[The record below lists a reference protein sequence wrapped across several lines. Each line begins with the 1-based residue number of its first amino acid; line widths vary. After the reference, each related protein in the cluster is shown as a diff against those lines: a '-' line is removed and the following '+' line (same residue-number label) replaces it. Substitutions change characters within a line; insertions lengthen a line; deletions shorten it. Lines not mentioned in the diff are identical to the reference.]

1 MRLAGKTAIVT
12 GAGSGIG
19 RATALRFAKE
29 GAAVACAGLSADD
42 NVATVRAIEAAGGS
56 AVAIEADVMQ
66 DEDVDGMVAAAIQA
80 LSHVD
85 ILVNNAGQ
93 AVIGSVEEVE
103 RAGLGPPDGCQRHP
117 ASTGAPRRS
126 GPTCASAAAARSS
139 TLPRSPASSARP
151 GQVAY
156 ATSKG
161 AVVMLTKCLA
171 LDGAKDQIRV
181 NCVLSP
187 AGCKRRWWTITSPN
201 STTPEGFKERL
212 ARLHPL
218 GVGDPADIA
227 GGFVYLAS
235 GRGRWVTGIALTI
248 DGGVSCGL
256 VPE

>member
-19 RATALRFAKE
+19 RTTALRFAKE

-42 NVATVRAIEAAGGS
+42 NVATVRAIEAAGGN
-56 AVAIEADVMQ
+56 AVAIEADVMR
-66 DEDVDGMVAAAIQA
+66 DDDVAGMVAAAIEA
-80 LSHVD
+80 LGHVD

-103 RAGLGPPDGCQRHP
+103 RADWDRQMDVNVTSIYRGAKAVWGHMRERGGGAILNTASVAGLIG
-117 ASTGAPRRS
+117 T
-126 GPTCASAAAARSS
+126 
-139 TLPRSPASSARP
+139 P

-161 AVVMLTKCLA
+161 AVVTLTKCLA

-181 NCVLSP
+181 NCVCPGWVQTSMVDYHLSQLDD
-187 AGCKRRWWTITSPN
+187 
-201 STTPEGFKERL
+201 PEGFKERL

-235 GRGRWVTGIALTI
+235 DEARWVTGIALTI